1 MLKNNS
7 IIIQVKNYVG
17 STIEYKKRWRKYHDE
32 AGKNVTLYWAIEEQ
46 ERGNFS
52 FVVIKIIEWIESELL
67 LINEL
72 ESCHIEKYDSI
83 NNEWDTKYSL
93 DMLKLY

>member
-32 AGKNVTLYWAIEEQ
+32 AGKNVTLY
-46 ERGNFS
+46 
-52 FVVIKIIEWIESELL
+52 
-67 LINEL
+67 
-72 ESCHIEKYDSI
+72 
-83 NNEWDTKYSL
+83 
-93 DMLKLY
+93 